1 MNWASFLFVQVLTWG
16 AHPWNGVCMWYFYI
30 LQSKVDASYYVGST
44 SDIRKR
50 LADHNSGSAKYS
62 SSKKPYVLI
71 WYCAFLNK
79 TKAIKF
85 EMYLK
90 NGSGFA
96 FRNKHLI

>member
-1 MNWASFLFVQVLTWG
+1 MHFVYVLK
-16 AHPWNGVCMWYFYI
+16 
-30 LQSKVDASYYVGST
+30 SKVDGSYYVGST
-44 SDIRKR
+44 SDVRKR
-50 LADHNSGSAKYS
+50 VADHNSGSAKYS

-71 WYCAFLNK
+71 WYCAFPDK